1 VILFNILSKASVFVH
16 YPFFFPVMTAI
27 LITKDYSK
35 WRKMLTF
42 FRLKKSI
49 KFFRKSLVVF

>member
-1 VILFNILSKASVFVH
+1 
-16 YPFFFPVMTAI
+16 MTAI
-27 LITKDYSK
+27 LITNDYSK